1 MKLWELTAHQLA
13 AAICRGETSA
23 AEATEAYL
31 ERIQAVEGQIEAYL
45 TITADLA
52 REQARQVDARLSRGE
67 QVGPLAG
74 VPMAL
79 KDILCTEGVRTTA
92 ASRMLENFVPPYD
105 ATATARLRAS
115 GAVLLGKTNLDEFA
129 MGSSVENSA
138 YKQTYNPWDT
148 SRVPGGSSGGS
159 AAAVAAGE
167 AAFSLGTET
176 GGSIRHPASF
186 CGIVGLKPTYG
197 LVSRYGLVH
206 FASSLDQIGPMTRDV
221 RDCALVLQAIAGHD
235 PLDSTTYQG
244 QLPDYLAGLEEGVEG
259 LRLGVA
265 REYFGEGLD
274 PRVGEAVRRAI
285 GDLERQGAV
294 VEEVSLPHSPYALAV
309 YYTIN
314 PSEAS
319 SNLARY
325 DGIGYGHRTAE
336 ATDLEEL
343 YRRSRS
349 EGFGDEVI
357 RRIMI
362 GTYALSSGYYDAYYL
377 KAQKV
382 RTLIKRDFDQAFSQY
397 DAIIGP
403 VTPTVA
409 FRVGEMEDP
418 LAMYLSD
425 IYLAPVNL
433 AGIPAVSVPCGF
445 VDGLPVGLQIIG
457 PALSEARLLRIAR
470 AYERSH
476 DYVRLPQLEVKDNG

>member
-52 REQARQVDARLSRGE
+52 REQARQVDARLARGE
-67 QVGPLAG
+67 EVGPLAG